1 MVKVNSKSIIDH
13 NISFIRKFSNR
24 IIISGYKYKI
34 LENHLKD
41 QNFKHIKNQN
51 YSSTNMVH
59 SLSLAKK
66 FVKDDVVIIYG
77 DIIFNPN
84 IYKLLSEKKIYCLL
98 IKHGLKIGKKE
109 WEKKNFEDAEYLKIL
124 NNKIIEIGT
133 KINKNKI
140 PKYQYMGIMKFKK
153 NSFHDIISFYKT
165 IHNKKIDMTTFLNLC
180 INKKIINL
188 KAKIYKSYW
197 YEIDTI
203 SDHMYAEKKLNNG
216 NLDYRFIWIWK
227 NLFSKKNS

>member
-1 MVKVNSKSIIDH
+1 MQIIVLAAGKGSRLPKKYRRVPKCLVNVISKSIIDH

-98 IKHGLKIGKKE
+98 IKHCLKIGKKE
-109 WEKKNFEDAEYLKIL
+109 WEKKKFLKML
-124 NNKIIEIGT
+124 NI
-133 KINKNKI
+133 
-140 PKYQYMGIMKFKK
+140 
-153 NSFHDIISFYKT
+153 
-165 IHNKKIDMTTFLNLC
+165 
-180 INKKIINL
+180 
-188 KAKIYKSYW
+188 
-197 YEIDTI
+197 
-203 SDHMYAEKKLNNG
+203 
-216 NLDYRFIWIWK
+216 
-227 NLFSKKNS
+227 